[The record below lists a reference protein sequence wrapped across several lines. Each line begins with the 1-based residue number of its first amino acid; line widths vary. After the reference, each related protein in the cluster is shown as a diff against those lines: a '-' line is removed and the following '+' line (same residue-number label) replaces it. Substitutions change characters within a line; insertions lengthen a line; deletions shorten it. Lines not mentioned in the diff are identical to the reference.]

1 MKNKKY
7 IALLLLNLSLVACS
21 NNEKVATI
29 DTSDNIVKTEE
40 VKEKNKKE
48 VNEEK
53 KNKKN
58 KKRKSETQRTKK
70 VLKNRKD
77 RKKEKV
83 EKTKENKNKEEVVEN
98 NKKKENNDEDKRD
111 NKETVRL
118 LTDEEIAQMIEDKH
132 KEDIAN
138 GNYEEN
144 IDLNQQELKARA
156 QFLKDDNGGWVP
168 EGELEPYD
176 LPQPAIDGIT
186 YTIDNTNRV
195 DGDVYDMLYPDTDW
209 LYEQSINYS
218 FPYGPIY
225 PIGTENS
232 YTINDLEY
240 HGAMIWNGYKYT
252 NYPES
257 VLPGEAL
264 QIPGRHLE
272 DGFVSDAY
280 GYIVGASDFFP
291 KGTVIDSPYGR
302 PIRIYDVFAHN
313 QPSYRIDVYVR

>member
-7 IALLLLNLSLVACS
+7 IVLLLLNLSLVACS
-21 NNEKVATI
+21 NNEKIATI
-29 DTSDNIVKTEE
+29 DTSNNIVKTEKVEKEENKIDIKNQRELWEMQRKENEYQEKLLKYEEDRKNELIRKEHLKKIKE
-40 VKEKNKKE
+40 VKENQKDDKKE
-48 VNEEK
+48 EDN
-53 KNKKN
+53 N
-58 KKRKSETQRTKK
+58 
-70 VLKNRKD
+70 
-77 RKKEKV
+77 KEK
-83 EKTKENKNKEEVVEN
+83 
-98 NKKKENNDEDKRD
+98 
-111 NKETVRL
+111 VRL

-138 GNYEEN
+138 GNYEDN
-144 IDLNQQELKARA
+144 VDLNQKELKARA

-176 LPQPAIDGIT
+176 LPQPPIDEIT

-195 DGDVYDMLYPDTDW
+195 EGDIYDIMYPDTNW
-209 LYEQSINYS
+209 LFEQSVNYS

-240 HGAMIWNGYKYT
+240 HGAMLWNGYKYT

-264 QIPGRHLE
+264 QIPGRHLQ

-280 GYIVGASDFFP
+280 GFIVGASDFFP